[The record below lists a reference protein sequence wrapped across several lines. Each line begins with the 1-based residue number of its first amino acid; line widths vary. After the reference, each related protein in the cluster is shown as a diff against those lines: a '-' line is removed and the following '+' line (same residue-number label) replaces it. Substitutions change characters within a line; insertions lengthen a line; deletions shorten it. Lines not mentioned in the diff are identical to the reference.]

1 MDEAIVP
8 ALVRF
13 MRSIAVLALPAGQQL
28 RWLESLGAP
37 GAAAG
42 TDELALDFDDGFRM
56 LPQFVEQGWIR
67 PAAANKMRE
76 LDDLL
81 ARMSGSENSDLWRV
95 SALGSTEAW
104 ATVRECARSTLLA
117 L

>member
-8 ALVRF
+8 FLVRF
-13 MRSIAVLALPAGQQL
+13 VRSVAVLALPAEHQL

-37 GAAAG
+37 GAAAS
-42 TDELALDFDDGFRM
+42 TDELALEFDDGFRM
-56 LPQFVEQGWIR
+56 LPQFVEQGWIS
-67 PAAANKMRE
+67 PAAANRMRE

-81 ARMSGSENSDLWRV
+81 ARMSGSENADLWEV
-95 SALGSTEAW
+95 PALGSTEAW
-104 ATVRECARSTLLA
+104 ATVRECARSTLLV